1 MNEKMS
7 LTASLTESFKGLKK
21 TKSLVFCA
29 LMLALQVILGN
40 VTSIQLGPTLRIS
53 FQYLASA
60 ATGLL
65 LGPGPALLAAA
76 GADLIGFLIRP
87 MGTYFFGFTLS
98 AAVSGLIYGLFF
110 YRRDVR
116 LWRVLLAKLLFPE
129 AEAIGAAAGVACVL
143 GHIFPFYLKFR
154 GGKGLASFWG
164 LILALNWKLG
174 LALFLLGLLITVV
187 TDFISLAALSIS
199 IAAPVGMWFLEGGAL
214 VPLILCIATAVMVFK
229 HIENIRRIIDRT
241 EIGLRST
248 AKGEK
253 RIQ

>member
-116 LWRVLLAKLLFPE
+116 LWRVLLAKLLVTVLVYVAMNTLWLEMLYGDSFMVLLPARLLKNLIQFPVD
-129 AEAIGAAAGVACVL
+129 AIL
-143 GHIFPFYLKFR
+143 LYPLMKILKSQEKR
-154 GGKGLASFWG
+154 
-164 LILALNWKLG
+164 LG
-174 LALFLLGLLITVV
+174 L
-187 TDFISLAALSIS
+187 
-199 IAAPVGMWFLEGGAL
+199 
-214 VPLILCIATAVMVFK
+214 
-229 HIENIRRIIDRT
+229 
-241 EIGLRST
+241 
-248 AKGEK
+248 
-253 RIQ
+253 